1 MSNDIA
7 ITKAAVFGNQSEFGL
22 ANINTAISGMGTP
35 LTLVKGLVLGDRSGG
50 IDESGISISIDR
62 TLLEK
67 VRTGKTN
74 QPSDFVEI
82 APGTLTFAFPMCGV
96 RSNAAGT
103 PADADFRHETDVGIE
118 SILRACGLIG
128 AADSG
133 VGWIYKP
140 ADALPLTMKVW
151 ISGIDYVFYDV
162 LGDLSINY
170 QGGEIPIAT
179 ATLAGKIQAIGIE
192 AFPATVTYGVQA
204 SVAAPPVESVAFTW
218 DALKGP
224 VDSWTLSITNNLEE
238 INDGNEPGGKKTRQ
252 VSRDID
258 ISVTMMA
265 DTNDLDFE
273 LTELQRTA
281 ITASPLSFTVGSPGT
296 GGNPVLAHKVLID
309 HPEIRS
315 VEPTV
320 VGGFLAN
327 TVSARAVDD
336 TEGDELDLL
345 FL

>member
-1 MSNDIA
+1 MANIDI
-7 ITKAAVFGNQSEFGL
+7 TRAAVFGNQSDFGL

-35 LTLVKGLVLGDRSGG
+35 LNLGKGLVLGDRSAG

-82 APGTLTFAFPMCGV
+82 APSTLTFAFPMCGA
-96 RSNAAGT
+96 RRNASGT
-103 PADADFRHETDVGIE
+103 AADADFRHETDLGIE

-128 AADSG
+128 AADGGG
-133 VGWIYKP
+133 VGWLYKP
-140 ADALPLTMKVW
+140 DDAVPLTMKVFV
-151 ISGIDYVFYDV
+151 SGIDYVFYDV
-162 LGDLSINY
+162 LGDLSISY
-170 QGGEIPIAT
+170 KGGEVPVAT
-179 ATLAGKIQAIGIE
+179 ATRAGKIQAIGTD
-192 AFPATVTYGVQA
+192 AFPAVVDYGVQA
-204 SVAAPPVESVAFTW
+204 SQAAPSVENVAFTW
-218 DALKGP
+218 DAAKGP
-224 VDSWTLSITNNLEE
+224 IDSWTISITNNLEE

-265 DTNDLDFE
+265 DHGDPDFE

-281 ITASPLSFTVGSPGT
+281 ITTDPVTFTVGTPGT
-296 GGNPVLAHKVLID
+296 DSNPVLAHKVLID

-315 VEPTV
+315 VEPTL
-320 VGGFLAN
+320 VGGKLAN
-327 TVSARAVDD
+327 VVTARAVDSTD
-336 TEGDELDLL
+336 GDELDLL